1 MLKKEKS
8 KKLKRDK
15 LKKPRAKKRLTGLV
29 ILDGKRQIDR
39 RTGMNRD
46 IPPMG
51 GAGGSPNLMAALA
64 ARPPIS
70 AQAGYTIQTP
80 DQFKQAQ
87 DISNIAEAV
96 KKTIKIGEA
105 TTLGDVEEL
114 KKVPV
119 KTYPRGSAGT
129 QYYGSA
135 EQIGKRDNLISKL
148 TAEQQAKISGG
159 MAGLAAEQEGRTS
172 GGMAKSAGG
181 AAKEPPAPMREQ
193 SPSLTEAP
201 VPKPRGRPRKAT
213 GQAAMVQS
221 PDVLQPPEWYGG
233 GNAAETAPLAPINF
247 EDPYTSSLAG
257 REPV

>member
-1 MLKKEKS
+1 MVLKKDKS
-8 KKLKRDK
+8 KKLKKDK

-29 ILDGKRQIDR
+29 VLDGRRQIDR

-70 AQAGYTIQTP
+70 AQASYAIQTP

-135 EQIGKRDNLISKL
+135 EQIGQRNNLIAKL
-148 TAEQQAKISGG
+148 QAEQQAKISGG
-159 MAGLAAEQEGRTS
+159 MA
-172 GGMAKSAGG
+172 KSAGG
-181 AAKEPPAPMREQ
+181 AAQSEPPAPMVQ
-193 SPSLTEAP
+193 QPASMTEAP
-201 VPKPRGRPRKAT
+201 APKPRGRPRKAT

-247 EDPYTSSLAG
+247 ADPYTSSLVG
-257 REPV
+257 RDPV